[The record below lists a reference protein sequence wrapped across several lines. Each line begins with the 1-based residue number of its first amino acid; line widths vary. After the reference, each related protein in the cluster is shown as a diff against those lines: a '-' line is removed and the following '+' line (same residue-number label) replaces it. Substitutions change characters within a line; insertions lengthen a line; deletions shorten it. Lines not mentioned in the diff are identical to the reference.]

1 LSGRPEPGD
10 DAWSELEAR
19 SRRRRPLTIAGA
31 IVGGLVALVVILGFV
46 VTVPYVIMSPGS
58 ATPVDDVVSVD
69 GAPAYEHRGALLFLT
84 VSISRGKPN
93 LWRFAAASLDDDA
106 EVMGWDDYYGDTNPR
121 QERRANEAA
130 MTSSQEVAT
139 VVALEKLGYELTGTG
154 AIVVAVE
161 PGAPARGELR
171 RGDVII
177 AVDGR
182 PVTLAREVGPIV
194 REHEPGD
201 VVRFTVER
209 GGETLDVDVTT
220 AAAEEQPFRGDAY
233 VGIGVRTRDE
243 GVDAP
248 VEVEIDA
255 GRVGGPSAGLAFT
268 LAILDEMTPG
278 NLTGGDDVAVT
289 GAITS
294 EGGVREVGGVAQKAV
309 AAREAGAR
317 LMLVP
322 RPEVEL
328 ARARAGDMSVVGV
341 RTLDDAL
348 RALRRH
354 GGDPL
359 EVPAEPA
366 A

>member
-1 LSGRPEPGD
+1 
-10 DAWSELEAR
+10 
-19 SRRRRPLTIAGA
+19 
-31 IVGGLVALVVILGFV
+31 
-46 VTVPYVIMSPGS
+46 
-58 ATPVDDVVSVD
+58 
-69 GAPAYEHRGALLFLT
+69 
-84 VSISRGKPN
+84 
-93 LWRFAAASLDDDA
+93 
-106 EVMGWDDYYGDTNPR
+106 
-121 QERRANEAA
+121 
-130 MTSSQEVAT
+130 
-139 VVALEKLGYELTGTG
+139 
-154 AIVVAVE
+154 
-161 PGAPARGELR
+161 
-171 RGDVII
+171 
-177 AVDGR
+177 
-182 PVTLAREVGPIV
+182 
-194 REHEPGD
+194 
-201 VVRFTVER
+201 VRFTVER